1 MDPSYTSLATLLS
14 TNASSHLKQRYL
26 IAIAG
31 APGSGKTTLATAV
44 AARLNTMLNTST
56 NKPHVA
62 LVMSMDGFHLPRATL
77 DALPSPK
84 REEAYIRRGA
94 PWTFDVDAFGAFMRR
109 LRDWA
114 DCTPSSGDGA
124 VEQVVLYAPTFSH
137 STKDPVPDSL
147 AITPDTTIVV
157 VEGNYVLLDEEG
169 WRDLP
174 GLVDFRV
181 FVDVDLQEARGRLA
195 RRHVEA
201 GIEGCLEDGLRRVD
215 ANDYLNGVL
224 IKERVRWEG
233 VDFVVRSVEDAVV

>member
-1 MDPSYTSLATLLS
+1 MDPSYSSLATLLS
-14 TNASSHLKQRYL
+14 HNASSHDKPRYL

-44 AARLNTMLNTST
+44 AARLNSMLNTST

-84 REEAYIRRGA
+84 RQEAYVRRGA
-94 PWTFDVDAFGAFMRR
+94 PWTFDGEEFGAFMRS

-114 DCTPSSGDGA
+114 DCTPSSRDGKA
-124 VEQVVLYAPTFSH
+124 EEVLYAPTFSH
-137 STKDPVPDSL
+137 STKDPVPHSL
-147 AITPDTTIVV
+147 AITPNTTIVI
-157 VEGNYVLLDEEG
+157 VEGNYVLLDEDG
-169 WRDLP
+169 WRDIP
-174 GLVDFRV
+174 GLVDYRV

-201 GIEGCLEDGLRRVD
+201 RIEGCLEDGLKRVD

-233 VDFVVRSVEDAVV
+233 VDFVVRSVEDEVL